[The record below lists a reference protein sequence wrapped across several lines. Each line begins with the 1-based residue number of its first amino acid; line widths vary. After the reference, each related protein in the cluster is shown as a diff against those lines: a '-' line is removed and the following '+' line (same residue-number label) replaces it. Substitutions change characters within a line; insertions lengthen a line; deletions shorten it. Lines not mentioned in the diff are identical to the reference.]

1 MHLLHVL
8 LLLLKRVMLL
18 WLAIA
23 LETILFVLKETISA
37 MHKEMDSLVLV
48 KPNLPMLDSIV
59 VIALKL
65 ILNPLLPLLVN
76 QANIAM
82 MILKDVPI

>member
-23 LETILFVLKETISA
+23 LETILFVLKETIFA
-37 MHKEMDSLVLV
+37 MHKEMESLVLV
-48 KPNLPMLDSIV
+48 KLNLPMLDSIV
-59 VIALKL
+59 LIALKL

-82 MILKDVPI
+82 MILKNVPI

>member
-37 MHKEMDSLVLV
+37 MHKEMDYLVLV
-48 KPNLPMLDSIV
+48 KLNLPMLE
-59 VIALKL
+59 
-65 ILNPLLPLLVN
+65 
-76 QANIAM
+76 
-82 MILKDVPI
+82 